1 MSKVK
6 ILKIIVLIIQLVL
19 FIAKKPDLKR
29 LEFYDLYIN
38 IIMPLFF
45 IITLIISLLK
55 NKGNRNVV
63 NGNDVNN
70 INNEPGN
77 NDDAVLVENENGNG
91 INNGQLNEPSEIN
104 DENQNLGQPNEQPAV
119 GGNQGNEII
128 NEYKKDGGSVRY
140 DPPRYSI

>member
-1 MSKVK
+1 MFKVK

-19 FIAKKPDLKR
+19 FFAKKPDLKR

-91 INNGQLNEPSEIN
+91 INNGQLNEPNEIN

-128 NEYKKDGGSVRY
+128 NEYKKDGGSVQY